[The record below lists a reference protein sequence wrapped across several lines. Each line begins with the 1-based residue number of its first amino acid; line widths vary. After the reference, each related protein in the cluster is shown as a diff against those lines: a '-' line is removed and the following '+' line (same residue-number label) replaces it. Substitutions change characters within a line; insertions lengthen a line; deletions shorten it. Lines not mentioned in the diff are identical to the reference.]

1 MLFVD
6 SIECDTIN
14 WNYFKIDMKYK
25 SINLYIKIFL
35 LLFLLQGNFLFAQEV
50 IFKASAP
57 KGVVKN
63 EQFRLTYTLNKEGKD
78 IRLPADIDGF
88 DILFGPSVSSSYS
101 TQIINGKSTSQ
112 SSFSYTY
119 ILVAPEEG
127 SFTIGPASI
136 TVNGSNY
143 KSNSLQINVLPPDKE
158 AEKSQ
163 LSPSPSTS
171 ASSSTEIKKTDAFIR
186 AIVSKNRI
194 YEQEGF
200 MVTFKLYTTLD
211 VVDFG
216 RIEFPEFEGFLVEEL
231 DVPSNQQLQLE
242 HYDGRNYYTAVL
254 RKTLLF
260 PQRSGKMTI
269 PSGRL
274 EMVFSVPSGK
284 KVSSFFGMQEVNVD
298 VKKPMITNPITI
310 DVSALPAGKPSSF
323 KGAVGSFTFAPSIS
337 TQKITANEP
346 LTITLKISGT
356 GNQKLIQNPEV
367 EFPTN
372 FELYDPTINN
382 ELTAGPNGLSGTRT
396 IEYLVIPRYE
406 GDYQIPPVEF
416 SYFDINSR
424 SYKTVKSPSYS
435 LTVLKGDPSKATAS
449 SYVNQQQVR
458 VEQDIRY
465 IKTEKPTFLKTDNFF
480 VGSLGYW
487 LWYVVPFVLLCLF
500 FVLYRKQMKLNANI
514 ALMRNKRANKVAKRR
529 LKLAEGYLKKHDK
542 ENFYNEILRALWGY
556 FSDKLSIPGASL
568 TRNNIGAELSNY
580 GVDESLIQKFMK
592 ILDTC
597 EFARYAP
604 VESTAAMDDIYQE
617 TSDAIGKMETILK

>member
-1 MLFVD
+1 MIKKNI
-6 SIECDTIN
+6 S
-14 WNYFKIDMKYK
+14 
-25 SINLYIKIFL
+25 LYIKLFL
-35 LLFLLQGNFLFAQEV
+35 LLFLIQGNSLFAQEV

-78 IRLPADIDGF
+78 IRLPSEMNGF

-136 TVNGSNY
+136 TVGGSNY

-158 AEKSQ
+158 VDKSQ
-163 LSPSPSTS
+163 SEQSPSSS
-171 ASSSTEIKKTDAFIR
+171 ASSPTEIKKNDAFIR
-186 AIVSKNRI
+186 TVVSKNRI

-200 MVTFKLYTTLD
+200 MVTFKLYTTLN

-231 DVPSNQQLQLE
+231 EVPSNQQLQLE

-269 PSGRL
+269 PSGKL

-298 VKKPMITNPITI
+298 VKKPMITNPVTI
-310 DVSALPAGKPSSF
+310 NVNALPSGKPSSF
-323 KGAVGSFTFAPSIS
+323 KGAVGSFTFTPSIS
-337 TQKITANEP
+337 AQKITANEP
-346 LTITLKISGT
+346 ITVKLKISGT
-356 GNQKLIQNPEV
+356 GNQKLIQNPEI
-367 EFPTN
+367 EFPSN

-382 ELTAGPNGLSGTRT
+382 ELTATENGLNGTRT
-396 IEYLVIPRYE
+396 IEYLAIPRYE
-406 GDYQIPPVEF
+406 GDYTIPPIEF
-416 SYFDINSR
+416 SYFDINSG
-424 SYKTVKSPSYS
+424 SYKTAKSPSYS
-435 LTVLKGDPSKATAS
+435 LAVSKGDPSKSVAS
-449 SYVNQQQVR
+449 GYINQQQVK

-465 IKTEKPTFLKTDNFF
+465 IKTEKPKFLKTDNFF
-480 VGSLGYW
+480 VGSWGYW
-487 LWYVVPFVLLCLF
+487 FWYIIPFVLLCVL
-500 FVLYRKQMKLNANI
+500 FVLYRKQMKLNSNI
-514 ALMRNKRANKVAKRR
+514 ALVRNRRANKVAKRR
-529 LKLAEGYLKKHDK
+529 LKLAESYLKKHDK
-542 ENFYNEILRALWGY
+542 ENFYNEVLRALWGY
-556 FSDKLSIPGASL
+556 FSDKLSIPGANLMKS
-568 TRNNIGAELSNY
+568 NIGAELSAY
-580 GVDESLIQKFMK
+580 GVDQALIQQFMT

-604 VESTAAMDDIYQE
+604 VESTVAMDQLYEE
-617 TSDAIGKMETILK
+617 TSEAIGKMENILKSKN

>member
-1 MLFVD
+1 M
-6 SIECDTIN
+6 N
-14 WNYFKIDMKYK
+14 YK
-25 SINLYIKIFL
+25 SISLYIKIFL
-35 LLFLLQGNFLFAQEV
+35 LLFILQSNTLFAQDV

-63 EQFRLTYTLNKEGKD
+63 EQFRLTYTVNREGKEL
-78 IRLPADIDGF
+78 RLPSDMEGF

-112 SSFSYTY
+112 SSFSHTY
-119 ILVAPEEG
+119 ILTAPEEG

-136 TVNGSNY
+136 VINGSNY
-143 KSNSLQINVLPPDKE
+143 KSNSVTINVLPPDKD
-158 AEKSQ
+158 ADKSQ
-163 LSPSPSTS
+163 SGQSASPSS
-171 ASSSTEIKKTDAFIR
+171 AVEIKNTDAFIR

-211 VVDFG
+211 VVNFG

-231 DVPSNQQLQLE
+231 DIPSNQQLQLE
-242 HYDGRNYYTAVL
+242 HYNGKNYYTADL

-274 EMVFSVPSGK
+274 EMIFSVPSGK
-284 KVSSFFGMQEVNVD
+284 KISSFFGMQEVNVD
-298 VKKPMITNPITI
+298 VKKPMITNPVSI
-310 DVSALPAGKPSSF
+310 DVTALPSGKPSSF
-323 KGAVGSFTFAPSIS
+323 NGAVGSFTFKSSIS
-337 TQKITANEP
+337 TDKISANEP
-346 LTITLKISGT
+346 VTIKLEISGT

-372 FELYDPTINN
+372 FELYDPTIDNA
-382 ELTAGPNGLSGTRT
+382 LTPSANGFNGTRT

-406 GDYQIPPVEF
+406 GDYSIPPIEF

-424 SYKTVKSPSYS
+424 SYKTVKSPTYS

-449 SYVNQQQVR
+449 SSYINQQEVR

-465 IKTEKPTFLKTDNFF
+465 IKTEQPTFINTDNFF
-480 VGSLGYW
+480 VGSWRYW
-487 LWYVVPFVLLCLF
+487 VWYIIPFVLLCVF
-500 FVLYRKQMKLNANI
+500 FIVYRKQMKLNANI
-514 ALMRNKRANKVAKRR
+514 VLMRNRRANKVAKRR
-529 LKLAEGYLKKHDK
+529 LKRAENYLKKHDK
-542 ENFYNEILRALWGY
+542 SNFYNEVLQALWGY
-556 FSDKLSIPGASL
+556 FSDKLSIPGANL
-568 TRNNIGAELSNY
+568 TRSNIGAELSRY
-580 GVDESLIQKFMK
+580 GVDETLIERFIK

-604 VESTAAMDDIYQE
+604 VESSVAMDEIYQE
-617 TSDAIGKMETILK
+617 ASDAIGKMENILKSKK

>member
-1 MLFVD
+1 MV
-6 SIECDTIN
+6 
-14 WNYFKIDMKYK
+14 YK
-25 SINLYIKIFL
+25 NIILYTKIFL
-35 LLFLLQGNFLFAQEV
+35 FLFLLQGNSLFAQEV
-50 IFKASAP
+50 VFKASAP
-57 KGVVKN
+57 KGVVKG

-78 IRLPADIDGF
+78 IRLPSDMDGF
-88 DILFGPSVSSSYS
+88 NVLFGPSVSSSYS

-119 ILVAPEEG
+119 IVIAPEEG

-136 TVNGSNY
+136 TVDGSNY

-158 AEKSQ
+158 SEKSQ
-163 LSPSPSTS
+163 SNQ
-171 ASSSTEIKKTDAFIR
+171 SSSSSSSPTEIKKTDAFIR
-186 AIVSKNRI
+186 AIVSKDRI

-200 MVTFKLYTTLD
+200 MVTFKLYTTLN

-231 DVPSNQQLQLE
+231 DVPSNQQLQME
-242 HYDGRNYYTAVL
+242 HYEGRNYYTAVL

-260 PQRSGKMTI
+260 PQRAGNMTI
-269 PSGRL
+269 PSGKL

-298 VKKPMITNPITI
+298 VKKPMITNPVTI
-310 DVSALPAGKPSSF
+310 NVNALPSGKPSSF
-323 KGAVGSFTFAPSIS
+323 KGAVGSFTFTPSIS

-346 LTITLKISGT
+346 ITITLKISGT

-367 EFPTN
+367 EFPSN
-372 FELYDPTINN
+372 FELYDPTIEN
-382 ELTAGPNGLSGTRT
+382 ELTATSNGLNGTRT

-406 GDYQIPPVEF
+406 GDYSIPPIEF

-424 SYKTVKSPSYS
+424 SYKTLKSPPYS
-435 LTVLKGDPSKATAS
+435 VTVLKGDPSKTTAS
-449 SYVNQQQVR
+449 TYINQQEVR

-465 IKTEKPTFLKTDNFF
+465 IKTEKPKILKTDNFF
-480 VGSLGYW
+480 VGSWSYW
-487 LWYVVPFVLLCLF
+487 LWYLIPFVLFCVF

-529 LKLAEGYLKKHDK
+529 LKQAERYLKKHDK
-542 ENFYNEILRALWGY
+542 QSFYNEVLRALWGY
-556 FSDKLSIPGASL
+556 FSDKLSIPGANL
-568 TRNNIGAELSNY
+568 TRGNIEAELSDY
-580 GVDESLIQKFMK
+580 GVDQSLIQQFMT

-604 VESTAAMDDIYQE
+604 VESTAEMDDIYQE
-617 TSDAIGKMETILK
+617 TTEAIGKMENILKSKK

>member
-1 MLFVD
+1 M
-6 SIECDTIN
+6 N
-14 WNYFKIDMKYK
+14 YK
-25 SINLYIKIFL
+25 SISLYIKIFL
-35 LLFLLQGNFLFAQEV
+35 LLFILQSNTLFAQDV

-63 EQFRLTYTLNKEGKD
+63 EQFRLTYTVNKEGKEL
-78 IRLPADIDGF
+78 RLPSDMEGF

-112 SSFSYTY
+112 SSFSHTY
-119 ILVAPEEG
+119 ILTAPEEG

-136 TVNGSNY
+136 VINGSNY
-143 KSNSLQINVLPPDKE
+143 KSNSVTINVLPPDKD
-158 AEKSQ
+158 ADKSQ
-163 LSPSPSTS
+163 SGQSASPSS
-171 ASSSTEIKKTDAFIR
+171 AVEIKNTDAFIR

-211 VVDFG
+211 VVNFG

-231 DVPSNQQLQLE
+231 DIPSNQQLQLE
-242 HYDGRNYYTAVL
+242 HYNGKNYYTADL

-274 EMVFSVPSGK
+274 EMIFSVPSGK
-284 KVSSFFGMQEVNVD
+284 KISSFFGMQEVNVD
-298 VKKPMITNPITI
+298 VKKPMITNPVSI
-310 DVSALPAGKPSSF
+310 DVTALPSGKPSSF
-323 KGAVGSFTFAPSIS
+323 NGAVGSFTFKSSIS
-337 TQKITANEP
+337 TDKISANEP
-346 LTITLKISGT
+346 VTIKLEISGT

-372 FELYDPTINN
+372 FELYDPTIDNA
-382 ELTAGPNGLSGTRT
+382 LTPSANGFNGTRT

-406 GDYQIPPVEF
+406 GDYSIPPIEF

-424 SYKTVKSPSYS
+424 SYKTVKSPTYS

-449 SYVNQQQVR
+449 SSYVNQQEVR

-465 IKTEKPTFLKTDNFF
+465 IKTEEPTFINTENFF
-480 VGSLGYW
+480 VGSWRYW
-487 LWYVVPFVLLCLF
+487 VWYIIPFVLLCVF
-500 FVLYRKQMKLNANI
+500 FIVYRKQMKLNANI
-514 ALMRNKRANKVAKRR
+514 VLMRNRRANKVAKRR
-529 LKLAEGYLKKHDK
+529 LKRAENYLKKHDK
-542 ENFYNEILRALWGY
+542 SNFYNEVLQALWGY
-556 FSDKLSIPGASL
+556 FSDKLSIPGANL
-568 TRNNIGAELSNY
+568 TRSNIGAELSRY
-580 GVDESLIQKFMK
+580 GVDETLIERFIK

-604 VESTAAMDDIYQE
+604 VESSVAMDEIYQE
-617 TSDAIGKMETILK
+617 ASDAIGKMENILKSKK

>member
-1 MLFVD
+1 M
-6 SIECDTIN
+6 N
-14 WNYFKIDMKYK
+14 YK
-25 SINLYIKIFL
+25 SISLNIKILL
-35 LLFLLQGNFLFAQEV
+35 LLFLLQGNSLFAQEV

-78 IRLPADIDGF
+78 IRLPSGMDGF

-119 ILVAPEEG
+119 ILIAPEEG
-127 SFTIGPASI
+127 SFTIAPASI

-143 KSNSLQINVLPPDKE
+143 KSNSIKIDVLPPDKE
-158 AEKSQ
+158 VEKSQ
-163 LSPSPSTS
+163 SGQSSSSSST
-171 ASSSTEIKKTDAFIR
+171 STEIKKTDAFIR

-200 MVTFKLYTTLD
+200 MVTFKLYTTFN

-231 DVPSNQQLQLE
+231 DIPSNQQLQLE
-242 HYDGRNYYTAVL
+242 HYDGRNYYTADL

-298 VKKPMITNPITI
+298 VKKPMITNPVTI
-310 DVSALPAGKPSSF
+310 NVNALPSGKPSSF
-323 KGAVGSFTFAPSIS
+323 KGAVGSFTFTPTIS
-337 TQKITANEP
+337 TNEIRANEP
-346 LTITLKISGT
+346 ITVTLKISGT

-372 FELYDPTINN
+372 FELYDPTIVND
-382 ELTAGPNGLSGTRT
+382 LTAGPNGLSGTRT
-396 IEYLVIPRYE
+396 VEYLVIPRYE
-406 GDYQIPPVEF
+406 GDYSIPAIEF

-424 SYKTVKSPSYS
+424 SYKTVKSPTYS

-449 SYVNQQQVR
+449 SYVNQQQVK

-465 IKTEKPTFLKTDNFF
+465 IKTEKPMFLNTDRFF
-480 VGSLGYW
+480 VGSWGYW
-487 LWYVVPFVLLCLF
+487 MWYLIPFILLCLF
-500 FVLYRKQMKLNANI
+500 FIFYRKQMKLNSNI
-514 ALMRNKRANKVAKRR
+514 ALMRNKRASKVAKRR
-529 LKLAEGYLKKHDK
+529 LKKAEVYLKKKDK
-542 ENFYNEILRALWGY
+542 ENFYNEVLRSLWGY
-556 FSDKLSIPGASL
+556 FSDKLSIPGADL
-568 TRNNIGAELSNY
+568 TKRNIGAELSDY
-580 GVDESLIQKFMK
+580 GVDETLIDKFIK
-592 ILDTC
+592 ILETC

-604 VESTAAMDDIYQE
+604 VESSAAMDEIYEE
-617 TSDAIGKMETILK
+617 TSDAIGKMETILKSKN

>member
-1 MLFVD
+1 M
-6 SIECDTIN
+6 N
-14 WNYFKIDMKYK
+14 YK
-25 SINLYIKIFL
+25 SISLNIKILL
-35 LLFLLQGNFLFAQEV
+35 LLFLLQGNSLFAQEV

-78 IRLPADIDGF
+78 IRLPSGMDGF

-119 ILVAPEEG
+119 ILIAPEEG
-127 SFTIGPASI
+127 SFTIAPASI

-143 KSNSLQINVLPPDKE
+143 KSNSIKIDVLPPDKE
-158 AEKSQ
+158 VEKSQ
-163 LSPSPSTS
+163 SGQSSSSSST
-171 ASSSTEIKKTDAFIR
+171 STEIKKTDAFIR

-200 MVTFKLYTTLD
+200 MVTFKLYTTFN

-231 DVPSNQQLQLE
+231 DIPSNQQLQLE
-242 HYDGRNYYTAVL
+242 HYDGRNYYTADL

-298 VKKPMITNPITI
+298 VKKPMITNPVTI
-310 DVSALPAGKPSSF
+310 NVNALPSGKPSSF
-323 KGAVGSFTFAPSIS
+323 KGAVGSFTFTPTIS
-337 TQKITANEP
+337 THEIRANEP
-346 LTITLKISGT
+346 ITVTLKISGT

-372 FELYDPTINN
+372 FELYDPTIVND
-382 ELTAGPNGLSGTRT
+382 LTAGPNGLSGTRT
-396 IEYLVIPRYE
+396 VEYLVIPRYE
-406 GDYQIPPVEF
+406 GDYSIPAIEF

-424 SYKTVKSPSYS
+424 SYKTVKSPTYS

-449 SYVNQQQVR
+449 SYVNQQQVK

-465 IKTEKPTFLKTDNFF
+465 IKTEKPMFLNTDKFF
-480 VGSLGYW
+480 VGSWVYW
-487 LWYVVPFVLLCLF
+487 MWYLIPFILLCLF
-500 FVLYRKQMKLNANI
+500 FIFYRKQMKLNSNI
-514 ALMRNKRANKVAKRR
+514 ALMRNKRASKVAKRR
-529 LKLAEGYLKKHDK
+529 LKKAEVYLKKKDK
-542 ENFYNEILRALWGY
+542 ENFYNEVLRSLWGY
-556 FSDKLSIPGASL
+556 FSDKLSIPGADL
-568 TRNNIGAELSNY
+568 TKRNIGAELSDY
-580 GVDESLIQKFMK
+580 GVDEALIDKFMK
-592 ILDTC
+592 ILETC

-604 VESTAAMDDIYQE
+604 VESSAAMDEIYEE
-617 TSDAIGKMETILK
+617 TSDAIGKMETILKSKN

>member
-1 MLFVD
+1 MV
-6 SIECDTIN
+6 
-14 WNYFKIDMKYK
+14 YK
-25 SINLYIKIFL
+25 NIILYTKIFL
-35 LLFLLQGNFLFAQEV
+35 FLFLLQGNSLFAQEV
-50 IFKASAP
+50 VFKASAP
-57 KGVVKN
+57 KGVVKG

-78 IRLPADIDGF
+78 IRLPSDMDGF
-88 DILFGPSVSSSYS
+88 NVLFGPSVSSSYS

-119 ILVAPEEG
+119 IVIAPEEG

-136 TVNGSNY
+136 TVDGSNY

-158 AEKSQ
+158 SEKSQ
-163 LSPSPSTS
+163 SNQ
-171 ASSSTEIKKTDAFIR
+171 SSSSSSSPTEIKKTDAFIR
-186 AIVSKNRI
+186 AIVSKDRI

-200 MVTFKLYTTLD
+200 MVTFKLYTTLN

-231 DVPSNQQLQLE
+231 DVPSNQQLQME
-242 HYDGRNYYTAVL
+242 HYEGRNYYTAVL

-260 PQRSGKMTI
+260 PQRAGNMTI
-269 PSGRL
+269 PSGKL

-298 VKKPMITNPITI
+298 VKKPMITNPVTI
-310 DVSALPAGKPSSF
+310 NVNALPSGKPSSF
-323 KGAVGSFTFAPSIS
+323 KGAVGSFTFTPSIS

-346 LTITLKISGT
+346 ITITLKISGT

-367 EFPTN
+367 EFPSN
-372 FELYDPTINN
+372 FELYDPTIEN
-382 ELTAGPNGLSGTRT
+382 ELTATSNGLNGTRT

-406 GDYQIPPVEF
+406 GDYSIPPIEF

-424 SYKTVKSPSYS
+424 SYKTLKSPPYS
-435 LTVLKGDPSKATAS
+435 VTVLKGDPSKTTAS
-449 SYVNQQQVR
+449 TYINQQEVR

-465 IKTEKPTFLKTDNFF
+465 IKTEKPKILKTDNFI
-480 VGSLGYW
+480 VGSWSYW
-487 LWYVVPFVLLCLF
+487 LWYLIPFVLFCVF

-529 LKLAEGYLKKHDK
+529 LKQAERYLKKHDK
-542 ENFYNEILRALWGY
+542 QSFYNEVLRALWGY
-556 FSDKLSIPGASL
+556 FSDKLSIPGANL
-568 TRNNIGAELSNY
+568 TRGNIEAELSDY
-580 GVDESLIQKFMK
+580 GVDQSLIQQFMT

-604 VESTAAMDDIYQE
+604 VESTAEMDDIYQE
-617 TSDAIGKMETILK
+617 TTEAIGKMENILKSKK

>member
-1 MLFVD
+1 
-6 SIECDTIN
+6 
-14 WNYFKIDMKYK
+14 MKQNMIYK
-25 SINLYIKIFL
+25 NIILYTKIFL
-35 LLFLLQGNFLFAQEV
+35 LLFLLQGNSLFAQEV
-50 IFKASAP
+50 VFKASAP
-57 KGVVKN
+57 KGVVKG

-78 IRLPADIDGF
+78 IRLPSDMDGF
-88 DILFGPSVSSSYS
+88 NVLFGPSVSSSYS

-119 ILVAPEEG
+119 IVIAPEEG

-158 AEKSQ
+158 SEKSQ
-163 LSPSPSTS
+163 SNQ
-171 ASSSTEIKKTDAFIR
+171 SSSSSSSPTEIRETDAFIR

-200 MVTFKLYTTLD
+200 MVTFKLYTTLN

-231 DVPSNQQLQLE
+231 DVPSNQQLQME
-242 HYDGRNYYTAVL
+242 HYEGRNYYTAVL

-269 PSGRL
+269 PSGKL

-284 KVSSFFGMQEVNVD
+284 KVSSFFGIQEVNVD
-298 VKKPMITNPITI
+298 VKKPMITNPVTI
-310 DVSALPAGKPSSF
+310 NVNALPSGKPSSF
-323 KGAVGSFTFAPSIS
+323 KGAVGSFTFTPSIS
-337 TQKITANEP
+337 TQKITTNEP
-346 LTITLKISGT
+346 ITITLKISGT

-367 EFPTN
+367 EFPSN
-372 FELYDPTINN
+372 FELYDPTIEN
-382 ELTAGPNGLSGTRT
+382 ELTASSNGLNGTRT

-406 GDYQIPPVEF
+406 GDYSIPPIEF
-416 SYFDINSR
+416 SYFDINTR
-424 SYKTVKSPSYS
+424 SYKTLKSPSYS
-435 LTVLKGDPSKATAS
+435 VTVLKGDPSKTTAS
-449 SYVNQQQVR
+449 TYVNQKEVK

-465 IKTEKPTFLKTDNFF
+465 IKTGKPKILKTDNFF
-480 VGSLGYW
+480 VGSWSYW
-487 LWYVVPFVLLCLF
+487 LWYLIPFVLFCVF

-529 LKLAEGYLKKHDK
+529 LKQAEGYLKKHDK
-542 ENFYNEILRALWGY
+542 QSFYNEVLRALWGY
-556 FSDKLSIPGASL
+556 FSDKLSIPGANL
-568 TRNNIGAELSNY
+568 TRGNIEAELSDY
-580 GVDESLIQKFMK
+580 GVDQSLIQQFMT

-604 VESTAAMDDIYQE
+604 VESTAEMNEIYQKTTE
-617 TSDAIGKMETILK
+617 AIGKMENILKSKK

>member
-1 MLFVD
+1 M
-6 SIECDTIN
+6 N
-14 WNYFKIDMKYK
+14 YK
-25 SINLYIKIFL
+25 SISLYIKIFL
-35 LLFLLQGNFLFAQEV
+35 LLFILQSNTLFAQDV

-63 EQFRLTYTLNKEGKD
+63 EQFRLTYTVNKEGKEL
-78 IRLPADIDGF
+78 RLPSDMEGF

-119 ILVAPEEG
+119 ILTAPEEG

-136 TVNGSNY
+136 VINGSNY
-143 KSNSLQINVLPPDKE
+143 KSNSVTINVLPPDKD
-158 AEKSQ
+158 ADKSQ
-163 LSPSPSTS
+163 SGQSASPSS
-171 ASSSTEIKKTDAFIR
+171 AVEIKNTDAFIR

-211 VVDFG
+211 VVNFG

-231 DVPSNQQLQLE
+231 DIPSNQQLQLE
-242 HYDGRNYYTAVL
+242 HYNGKNYYTADL

-274 EMVFSVPSGK
+274 EMIFSVPSGK
-284 KVSSFFGMQEVNVD
+284 KISSFFGMQEVNVD
-298 VKKPMITNPITI
+298 VKKPMITNPVSI
-310 DVSALPAGKPSSF
+310 DVTALPSGKPSSF
-323 KGAVGSFTFAPSIS
+323 NGAVGSFTFKSSIS
-337 TQKITANEP
+337 TDKISANEP
-346 LTITLKISGT
+346 VTIKLEISGT

-372 FELYDPTINN
+372 FELYDPTIDNA
-382 ELTAGPNGLSGTRT
+382 LTPSANGFNGTRT

-406 GDYQIPPVEF
+406 GDYSIPPIEF

-424 SYKTVKSPSYS
+424 SYKTVKSPTYS

-449 SYVNQQQVR
+449 SSYVNQQEVR

-465 IKTEKPTFLKTDNFF
+465 IKTEEPTFINTDNFF
-480 VGSLGYW
+480 VGSWRYW
-487 LWYVVPFVLLCLF
+487 VWYIIPFVLLCVF
-500 FVLYRKQMKLNANI
+500 FIVYRKQMKLNANI
-514 ALMRNKRANKVAKRR
+514 VLMRNRRANKVAKRR
-529 LKLAEGYLKKHDK
+529 LKRAENYLKKHDK
-542 ENFYNEILRALWGY
+542 SNFYNEVLQALWGY
-556 FSDKLSIPGASL
+556 FSDKLSIPGANL
-568 TRNNIGAELSNY
+568 TRSNIGAELSRY
-580 GVDESLIQKFMK
+580 GVDETLIERFIK

-604 VESTAAMDDIYQE
+604 VESSVAMDEIYQE
-617 TSDAIGKMETILK
+617 ASDAIGKMENILKSKK

>member
-1 MLFVD
+1 
-6 SIECDTIN
+6 
-14 WNYFKIDMKYK
+14 MKYK
-25 SINLYIKIFL
+25 SISLYIKIFL
-35 LLFLLQGNFLFAQEV
+35 LLFLLQGNSLFAQEV

-78 IRLPADIDGF
+78 IRLPSDMDGF

-119 ILVAPEEG
+119 IIVAPEEG

-136 TVNGSNY
+136 TVSGSNY

-163 LSPSPSTS
+163 SGQSPSTS

-310 DVSALPAGKPSSF
+310 DVNALPSGKPSSF

-337 TQKITANEP
+337 TQRITANEP
-346 LTITLKISGT
+346 ITVTLKISGT

-406 GDYQIPPVEF
+406 GDYSIPPVEF

-458 VEQDIRY
+458 VEQDIRF
-465 IKTEKPTFLKTDNFF
+465 IKTEKPTFLKTDSFF
-480 VGSLGYW
+480 VGSWGYW

-529 LKLAEGYLKKHDK
+529 LKQAEVYLKKHDK

-556 FSDKLSIPGASL
+556 FSDKLSIPGANL
-568 TRNNIGAELSNY
+568 TKNNIGAELSNY
-580 GVDESLIQKFMK
+580 GVDEVLIQKFMK

-617 TSDAIGKMETILK
+617 TSDAIGKMETILKSRN

>member
-1 MLFVD
+1 M
-6 SIECDTIN
+6 N
-14 WNYFKIDMKYK
+14 YK
-25 SINLYIKIFL
+25 SISLYIKIFL
-35 LLFLLQGNFLFAQEV
+35 LLFILQCNTLFAQDV

-63 EQFRLTYTLNKEGKD
+63 EQFRLTYTVNKEGKEL
-78 IRLPADIDGF
+78 RLPSDMEGF

-119 ILVAPEEG
+119 ILTAPEEG

-136 TVNGSNY
+136 VINGSNY
-143 KSNSLQINVLPPDKE
+143 KSNSVTINVLPPDKD
-158 AEKSQ
+158 ADKSQ
-163 LSPSPSTS
+163 SGQSASPSS
-171 ASSSTEIKKTDAFIR
+171 AVEIKNTDAFIR

-211 VVDFG
+211 VVNFG

-231 DVPSNQQLQLE
+231 DIPSNQQLQLE
-242 HYDGRNYYTAVL
+242 HYNGKNYYTADL

-274 EMVFSVPSGK
+274 EMIFSVPSGK
-284 KVSSFFGMQEVNVD
+284 KISSFFGMQEVNVD
-298 VKKPMITNPITI
+298 VKKPMITNPVSI
-310 DVSALPAGKPSSF
+310 DVTALPSGNPSSF
-323 KGAVGSFTFAPSIS
+323 NGAVGSFTFKPSIS
-337 TQKITANEP
+337 TDKISANEP
-346 LTITLKISGT
+346 VTIKLEISGT

-372 FELYDPTINN
+372 FELYDPTIDNA
-382 ELTAGPNGLSGTRT
+382 LTPSANGFNGTRT

-406 GDYQIPPVEF
+406 GDYSIPPIEF

-424 SYKTVKSPSYS
+424 SYKTVKSPTYS

-449 SYVNQQQVR
+449 SSYINQQEVR

-465 IKTEKPTFLKTDNFF
+465 IKTEQPTFINTDNFF
-480 VGSLGYW
+480 VGSWRYW
-487 LWYVVPFVLLCLF
+487 VWYIIPFVLLCVF
-500 FVLYRKQMKLNANI
+500 FIVYRKQMKLNANI
-514 ALMRNKRANKVAKRR
+514 VLMRNRRANKVAKRR
-529 LKLAEGYLKKHDK
+529 LKRAENYLKKHDK
-542 ENFYNEILRALWGY
+542 SNFYNEVLQALWGY
-556 FSDKLSIPGASL
+556 FSDKLSIPGANL
-568 TRNNIGAELSNY
+568 TRSNIGAELSRY
-580 GVDESLIQKFMK
+580 GVDETLIERFIK

-604 VESTAAMDDIYQE
+604 VESSVAMDEIYQE
-617 TSDAIGKMETILK
+617 ASDAIGKMENILKSKK

>member
-1 MLFVD
+1 M
-6 SIECDTIN
+6 N
-14 WNYFKIDMKYK
+14 YK
-25 SINLYIKIFL
+25 SISLNIKILL
-35 LLFLLQGNFLFAQEV
+35 LLFLLQGNSLFAQEV

-78 IRLPADIDGF
+78 IRLPSGMDGF

-119 ILVAPEEG
+119 ILLAPEEG
-127 SFTIGPASI
+127 SFTIAPASI

-143 KSNSLQINVLPPDKE
+143 KSNSIKIDVLPPDKE
-158 AEKSQ
+158 VEKSQ
-163 LSPSPSTS
+163 SGQSSSSSST
-171 ASSSTEIKKTDAFIR
+171 STEIKKTDAFIR

-200 MVTFKLYTTLD
+200 MVTFKLYTTFN

-231 DVPSNQQLQLE
+231 DIPSNQQLQLE
-242 HYDGRNYYTAVL
+242 HYDGRNYYTADL

-298 VKKPMITNPITI
+298 VKKPMITNPVTI
-310 DVSALPAGKPSSF
+310 NVNALPSGKPSSF
-323 KGAVGSFTFAPSIS
+323 KGAVGSFTFTPTIS
-337 TQKITANEP
+337 THEIRANEP
-346 LTITLKISGT
+346 ITVTLKISGT

-372 FELYDPTINN
+372 FELYDPTIVND
-382 ELTAGPNGLSGTRT
+382 LTAGPNGLSGTRT
-396 IEYLVIPRYE
+396 VEYLVIPRYE
-406 GDYQIPPVEF
+406 GDYSIPAIEF

-424 SYKTVKSPSYS
+424 SYKTVKSPTYS

-449 SYVNQQQVR
+449 SYVNQQQVK

-465 IKTEKPTFLKTDNFF
+465 IKTEKPMFLNTDRFF
-480 VGSLGYW
+480 VGSWGYW
-487 LWYVVPFVLLCLF
+487 MWYLIPFILLCLF
-500 FVLYRKQMKLNANI
+500 FIFYRKQMKLNSNI
-514 ALMRNKRANKVAKRR
+514 ALMRNKRASKVAKRR
-529 LKLAEGYLKKHDK
+529 LKKAEVYLKKKDK
-542 ENFYNEILRALWGY
+542 ENFYNEVLRSLWGY
-556 FSDKLSIPGASL
+556 FSDKLSIPGADL
-568 TRNNIGAELSNY
+568 TKRNIGAELSDY
-580 GVDESLIQKFMK
+580 GVDETLIDKFMK
-592 ILDTC
+592 ILETC

-604 VESTAAMDDIYQE
+604 VESSAAMDEIYEE
-617 TSDAIGKMETILK
+617 TSDAIGKMETILKSKN

>member
-1 MLFVD
+1 MD
-6 SIECDTIN
+6 
-14 WNYFKIDMKYK
+14 YK
-25 SINLYIKIFL
+25 NISLYIRIFL
-35 LLFLLQGNFLFAQEV
+35 LLFLLQSSTLFAQDV
-50 IFKASAP
+50 VFKASAP
-57 KGVVKN
+57 KGVVKG

-78 IRLPADIDGF
+78 LRLSSDMDGF
-88 DILFGPSVSSSYS
+88 QIMFGPSVSSSYS

-112 SSFSYTY
+112 SSFTYTY
-119 ILVAPEEG
+119 ILTAPEEG

-136 TVNGSNY
+136 NVDGSNY
-143 KSNSLQINVLPPDKE
+143 KSNSVQINVLPPDKE
-158 AEKSQ
+158 VEESKSEQ
-163 LSPSPSTS
+163 SPS
-171 ASSSTEIKKTDAFIR
+171 SSSSAEIKDTDAFIR
-186 AIVSKNRI
+186 AIVSKNKI

-231 DVPSNQQLQLE
+231 DMASNQQLQLE
-242 HYDGRNYYTAVL
+242 HYNGRNYYTAVL

-284 KVSSFFGMQEVNVD
+284 KTSSFFGMQEVNVD
-298 VKKPMITNPITI
+298 VKKPMITNP
-310 DVSALPAGKPSSF
+310 VSINVDALPSGKPSSF
-323 KGAVGSFTFAPSIS
+323 KGAVGSFTFKPSIS
-337 TQKITANEP
+337 TEKIAANEP
-346 LTITLKISGT
+346 VTIKLEISGR

-372 FELYDPTINN
+372 FELYDPTIEND
-382 ELTAGPNGLSGTRT
+382 LTPSANGFNGTRT

-406 GDYQIPPVEF
+406 GDYSIPPIEF
-416 SYFDINSR
+416 SYFDISSR
-424 SYKTVKSPSYS
+424 SYKTLKSPSYS
-435 LTVLKGDPSKATAS
+435 LVVLKGDPSKATAS

-465 IKTEKPTFLKTDNFF
+465 IKTGNPRFIKTDNFF
-480 VGSLGYW
+480 VGSWGYW
-487 LWYVVPFVLLCLF
+487 LWYLIPFVLLLAF
-500 FVLYRKQMKLNANI
+500 FVIYRKQMKLNADI

-529 LKLAEGYLKKHDK
+529 LRQAESYLKKHDK
-542 ENFYNEILRALWGY
+542 ENFYNEVLQALWGY
-556 FSDKLSIPGASL
+556 FSDKLSIPGAEL
-568 TRNNIGAELSNY
+568 TRSNIGAELSRY
-580 GVDESLIQKFMK
+580 GVDEVLIERFMK

-604 VESTAAMDDIYQE
+604 VESSVAMDEIYQE
-617 TSDAIGKMETILK
+617 ASDAIGKMENILKHKK

>member
-163 LSPSPSTS
+163 SSPSPSTS

>member
-1 MLFVD
+1 M
-6 SIECDTIN
+6 N
-14 WNYFKIDMKYK
+14 YK
-25 SINLYIKIFL
+25 SISLYIKIFL
-35 LLFLLQGNFLFAQEV
+35 LLFILQSNTLFAQDV

-63 EQFRLTYTLNKEGKD
+63 EQFRLTYTVNREGKEL
-78 IRLPADIDGF
+78 RLPSDMEGF

-119 ILVAPEEG
+119 ILTAPEEG

-136 TVNGSNY
+136 VINGSNY
-143 KSNSLQINVLPPDKE
+143 KSNSVTINVLPPDKD
-158 AEKSQ
+158 ADKSQ
-163 LSPSPSTS
+163 SGQSASPSS
-171 ASSSTEIKKTDAFIR
+171 AVEIKNTDAFIR

-211 VVDFG
+211 VVNYG
-216 RIEFPEFEGFLVEEL
+216 KIEFPEFEGFLVEEL
-231 DVPSNQQLQLE
+231 DIPSNQQLQLE
-242 HYDGRNYYTAVL
+242 HYNGKNYYTADL

-274 EMVFSVPSGK
+274 EMIFSVPSGK
-284 KVSSFFGMQEVNVD
+284 KISSFFGMQEVNVD
-298 VKKPMITNPITI
+298 VKKPMITNPVSI
-310 DVSALPAGKPSSF
+310 DVTALPSGKPSSF
-323 KGAVGSFTFAPSIS
+323 NGAVGSFTFKSSIS
-337 TQKITANEP
+337 TDKISANEP
-346 LTITLKISGT
+346 VTIKLEISGT

-372 FELYDPTINN
+372 FELYDPTIDNA
-382 ELTAGPNGLSGTRT
+382 LTPSANGFNGTRT

-406 GDYQIPPVEF
+406 GDYSIPPIEF

-424 SYKTVKSPSYS
+424 SYKTVKSPTYS
-435 LTVLKGDPSKATAS
+435 LTVLKGDPSKATASS

-465 IKTEKPTFLKTDNFF
+465 IKTEQPTFINTDNFF
-480 VGSLGYW
+480 VGSWRYW
-487 LWYVVPFVLLCLF
+487 VWYIIPFVLLCVF
-500 FVLYRKQMKLNANI
+500 FIVYRKQMKLNANI
-514 ALMRNKRANKVAKRR
+514 VLMRNRRANKVAKRR
-529 LKLAEGYLKKHDK
+529 LKRAENYLKKHDK
-542 ENFYNEILRALWGY
+542 SNFYNEVLQALWGY
-556 FSDKLSIPGASL
+556 FSDKLSIPGANL
-568 TRNNIGAELSNY
+568 TRSNIGAELSRY
-580 GVDESLIQKFMK
+580 GVDETLIERFIK

-604 VESTAAMDDIYQE
+604 VESSVAMDEIYQE
-617 TSDAIGKMETILK
+617 ASDAIGKMENILKSKK

>member
-1 MLFVD
+1 M
-6 SIECDTIN
+6 N
-14 WNYFKIDMKYK
+14 YK
-25 SINLYIKIFL
+25 SISLNIKILL
-35 LLFLLQGNFLFAQEV
+35 LLFLLQGSSLFAQEV

-78 IRLPADIDGF
+78 IRLPSGMDGF

-119 ILVAPEEG
+119 ILLAPEEG
-127 SFTIGPASI
+127 SFTIAPASI

-143 KSNSLQINVLPPDKE
+143 KSNSIKIDVLPPDRE
-158 AEKSQ
+158 VEKSQ
-163 LSPSPSTS
+163 SGQSSSSSTS
-171 ASSSTEIKKTDAFIR
+171 TSTEIKKTDAFIR

-200 MVTFKLYTTLD
+200 MVTFKLYTTFN

-231 DVPSNQQLQLE
+231 DIPSNQQLQLE
-242 HYDGRNYYTAVL
+242 HYDGRNYYTADL

-298 VKKPMITNPITI
+298 VKKPMITNPVTI
-310 DVSALPAGKPSSF
+310 NVNALPSGKPSSF
-323 KGAVGSFTFAPSIS
+323 KGAVGSFTFTPTIS
-337 TQKITANEP
+337 TQEIRANEP
-346 LTITLKISGT
+346 ITVTLKISGT

-372 FELYDPTINN
+372 FELYDPTIVND
-382 ELTAGPNGLSGTRT
+382 LTAGPNGLSGTRT
-396 IEYLVIPRYE
+396 VEYLVIPRYE
-406 GDYQIPPVEF
+406 GDYSIPAIEF

-424 SYKTVKSPSYS
+424 SYKTVKSPTYS

-449 SYVNQQQVR
+449 SYVNQQQVK

-465 IKTEKPTFLKTDNFF
+465 IKTEKPMFLNTDKFF
-480 VGSLGYW
+480 VGSWVYW
-487 LWYVVPFVLLCLF
+487 LWYLIPFILLCLF
-500 FVLYRKQMKLNANI
+500 FIFYRKQMKLNSNI
-514 ALMRNKRANKVAKRR
+514 ALMRNKRASKVAKRR
-529 LKLAEGYLKKHDK
+529 LKKAEVFLKKKDK
-542 ENFYNEILRALWGY
+542 ENFYNEVLRSLWGY
-556 FSDKLSIPGASL
+556 FSDKLSIPGADL
-568 TRNNIGAELSNY
+568 TKRNIGAELSDY
-580 GVDESLIQKFMK
+580 GVDETLIDKFMK
-592 ILDTC
+592 ILETC

-604 VESTAAMDDIYQE
+604 VESSAAMDEIYEE
-617 TSDAIGKMETILK
+617 TSDAIGKMETILKSKN